1 MTNVTKFP
9 TKEVKAASL
18 YQRLTDLTDSLEVK
32 YSELD
37 ALHADL
43 HTSELTATELET
55 ELDILLKQYVP
66 LVGIESGV
74 SSIDKRA
81 LQTETDPQKVLK
93 MISLLSAEEPSKCQ

>member
-1 MTNVTKFP
+1 MSNITKFP

-18 YQRLTDLTDSLEVK
+18 HQRLTDLMDTLDEK

-37 ALHADL
+37 ELHADL

-66 LVGIESGV
+66 LVGIDSV
-74 SSIDKRA
+74 DPMLLTYSTNVKV
-81 LQTETDPQKVLK
+81 TET
-93 MISLLSAEEPSKCQ
+93 EEGIQLEWLGNNDE

>member
-18 YQRLTDLTDSLEVK
+18 HQRLTDLMDSLDVK

-66 LVGIESGV
+66 LVGIESV
-74 SSIDKRA
+74 DPMLLTYSTNVRV
-81 LQTETDPQKVLK
+81 TETDEGVQLEW
-93 MISLLSAEEPSKCQ
+93 LGNNDE

>member
-1 MTNVTKFP
+1 MSNVTKFP

-18 YQRLTDLTDSLEVK
+18 HQRLTDLMDSLDVK

-43 HTSELTATELET
+43 HNSELTATELET

-66 LVGIESGV
+66 LVGIESV
-74 SSIDKRA
+74 DPMLLTYSSNV
-81 LQTETDPQKVLK
+81 KVLET
-93 MISLLSAEEPSKCQ
+93 EEGIQLEWLGESDEN

>member
-18 YQRLTDLTDSLEVK
+18 HQRLTDLMNTLDEK

-37 ALHADL
+37 TLHADL
-43 HTSELTATELET
+43 HTSELVATELET

-66 LVGIESGV
+66 LVGIESV
-74 SSIDKRA
+74 DPMLLTYSTNVKV
-81 LQTETDPQKVLK
+81 TET
-93 MISLLSAEEPSKCQ
+93 EEGIELEWLGDE

>member
-18 YQRLTDLTDSLEVK
+18 HQRLTDLMDSLDVK

-43 HTSELTATELET
+43 HNSELTATELET

-66 LVGIESGV
+66 LVGIENVDPMLLTYSTNV
-74 SSIDKRA
+74 KVNE
-81 LQTETDPQKVLK
+81 TEEGIELEWLGEND
-93 MISLLSAEEPSKCQ
+93 EN

>member
-1 MTNVTKFP
+1 MSNVTKFP

-18 YQRLTDLTDSLEVK
+18 HQRLTDLMDSLEVK

-66 LVGIESGV
+66 LVGIESV
-74 SSIDKRA
+74 DPMLLTYSTNVRVNE
-81 LQTETDPQKVLK
+81 TEEGIELEWLGNED
-93 MISLLSAEEPSKCQ
+93 E

>member
-1 MTNVTKFP
+1 MSNVTKFP

-18 YQRLTDLTDSLEVK
+18 HQRLTDLMDSLDVK

-66 LVGIESGV
+66 LVGIESV
-74 SSIDKRA
+74 DPMLLTYSTNVKVNE
-81 LQTETDPQKVLK
+81 TEEGIELEWLGNDD
-93 MISLLSAEEPSKCQ
+93 E

>member
-1 MTNVTKFP
+1 MSNITKFP

-18 YQRLTDLTDSLEVK
+18 HQRLTDLMDTLDEK

-37 ALHADL
+37 ELHADL

-66 LVGIESGV
+66 IVGIESV
-74 SSIDKRA
+74 DPLFLTYSTNVKV
-81 LQTETDPQKVLK
+81 TET
-93 MISLLSAEEPSKCQ
+93 EEGIQLEWLGDE

>member
-18 YQRLTDLTDSLEVK
+18 HQRLTDLMDSLDVK

-43 HTSELTATELET
+43 HSSELTATELET

-66 LVGIESGV
+66 LVGIESV
-74 SSIDKRA
+74 
-81 LQTETDPQKVLK
+81 DPMLLTYSNNVKVLET
-93 MISLLSAEEPSKCQ
+93 EEGIQLEWLGESDEN

>member
-1 MTNVTKFP
+1 MSNITKFP

-18 YQRLTDLTDSLEVK
+18 HQRLTDLMDTLDEK

-37 ALHADL
+37 ELHADL

-66 LVGIESGV
+66 LVGIDSV
-74 SSIDKRA
+74 DPMLLTYSTNVKV
-81 LQTETDPQKVLK
+81 TET
-93 MISLLSAEEPSKCQ
+93 EEGIQLEWLGDE

>member
-18 YQRLTDLTDSLEVK
+18 HQRLTDLMDSLDVK

-43 HTSELTATELET
+43 HNSELTATELET

-66 LVGIESGV
+66 LVGIESV
-74 SSIDKRA
+74 DPMLLTYSTNV
-81 LQTETDPQKVLK
+81 QVTET
-93 MISLLSAEEPSKCQ
+93 EEGIQLEWLGEDK